1 MAMAA
6 MAQIIGNTIFQSGNF
21 AAANMGI
28 LPVIPGWAYDSERME
43 VFVVSFESL
52 NPFGS
57 QRT

>member
-1 MAMAA
+1 